1 LDKHANNN
9 IRLNR
14 RQEILDAA
22 AKFFKEKGYA
32 GTAMRDIAEHADV
45 KTASLYYHFPSKAE
59 LLLAVYEAS
68 ANLLTSLV
76 VDAIKDEREP
86 WARLQIACATHLQS
100 ILEGSDYVQVVSSDL
115 PTGVE
120 PELRARLTKQR
131 DAYENLFRAIIAEL
145 PLPRGASKKYL
156 LLTLLGALAWT
167 RVWYKPGGDSPS
179 QIARNMV
186 EIIKRGYS
194 PLR

>member
-1 LDKHANNN
+1 LDKQTNNT
-9 IRLNR
+9 RLNR
-14 RQEILDAA
+14 RQDILDAA

-32 GTAMRDIAEHADV
+32 GTTMRDIAEHADV

-68 ANLLTSLV
+68 ANLLTSV
-76 VDAIKDEREP
+76 VDDAIKDERDP
-86 WARLQIACATHLQS
+86 WTRLQIACATHLQS

-115 PTGVE
+115 PTGLE
-120 PELRARLTKQR
+120 PELRARLTEQR
-131 DAYENLFRAIIAEL
+131 DTYENLFRAMIAKL
-145 PLPRGASKKYL
+145 PLHPGANRKYL

-186 EIIKRGYS
+186 EIFRRGFDAS
-194 PLR
+194 R